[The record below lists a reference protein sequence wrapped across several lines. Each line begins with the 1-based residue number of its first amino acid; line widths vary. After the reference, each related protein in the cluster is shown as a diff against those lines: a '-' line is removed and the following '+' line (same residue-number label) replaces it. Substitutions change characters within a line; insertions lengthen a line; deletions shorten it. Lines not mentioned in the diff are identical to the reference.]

1 MRRIFRT
8 LSVLLSAALIMGSV
22 GGVNAFADES
32 KGRIANTP
40 KNLTGLTVT
49 GFNAPTGGVP
59 FAKGVTITSAEG
71 FSWDIPVV
79 WNDASGKTVTV
90 PEPGKIYFPTF
101 VLYVPGGYK
110 LGDVDA
116 AGHIIVRFPA
126 LLSPD
131 GLVYMVDPATGITYI
146 TYAKGLI
153 APGPG
158 GSYTTKSGDKAADKD
173 KENKGSDDADEDDD
187 DDDDDDDIPEEIRKF
202 CDDTAINAIY
212 WQEPEFLSWL
222 IGVIR
227 DSIQPQAVQL
237 LIDGF
242 DDSFGKARDE
252 ELTDSM
258 GLYIYFETGSLDGD
272 PTPEGALGY
281 VSGFYDNNK
290 EYVVYMGI
298 DANQYVTFNAQT
310 GKYEIIDT
318 KRDDFTN
325 TVVHEMMHGI
335 MDDYT
340 RYGMSGQTDQSA
352 FPNWFIE
359 GIATTV
365 ENAYQYRNATF
376 MELYNED
383 ERAYT
388 TGSIKDRYTTTS
400 ADGEEFDIKYSA
412 SQNNGASAYVMGSVA
427 TVYLGYL
434 YSKNIL
440 NQDPIDANG
449 NVNISYIR
457 DGVDHILLDLHG
469 TTPNGSDAQ
478 SLDTIIKKLSNEQ
491 YANTKAFQD
500 NFIKGDTEGQ
510 AGGSLWFTEQYLNWM
525 KGQGYDDGEKHMEAN
540 GSILRD
546 EQNYSD
552 PIPDWGIKP
561 EGLPYQIA
569 DQRPPVKTSTDD
581 VRANTTGGT
590 SEVGQGSPAI
600 QPEGADQQAAKT
612 KLTAA
617 DLMNTLV
624 LPTDTA
630 QSVTD
635 TDSSAP
641 AVVTPPAT
649 ETSTDEPSSTPA
661 ATSDSSSSESSSSA
675 QSHSD
680 QASEESKADQAS
692 EKSKADPASVNNAT
706 APSSVT
712 EATPADKGDKATAP
726 AATTQAAPAATTQ
739 AAPAATTQAAPAA
752 TTQAAPATAAPAVTT
767 QTSDQVQ
774 KPAA

>member
-1 MRRIFRT
+1 M
-8 LSVLLSAALIMGSV
+8 
-22 GGVNAFADES
+22 D
-32 KGRIANTP
+32 
-40 KNLTGLTVT
+40 
-49 GFNAPTGGVP
+49 
-59 FAKGVTITSAEG
+59 
-71 FSWDIPVV
+71 
-79 WNDASGKTVTV
+79 
-90 PEPGKIYFPTF
+90 
-101 VLYVPGGYK
+101 
-110 LGDVDA
+110 
-116 AGHIIVRFPA
+116 
-126 LLSPD
+126 
-131 GLVYMVDPATGITYI
+131 
-146 TYAKGLI
+146 
-153 APGPG
+153 
-158 GSYTTKSGDKAADKD
+158 
-173 KENKGSDDADEDDD
+173 
-187 DDDDDDDIPEEIRKF
+187 
-202 CDDTAINAIY
+202 
-212 WQEPEFLSWL
+212 
-222 IGVIR
+222 
-227 DSIQPQAVQL
+227 
-237 LIDGF
+237 
-242 DDSFGKARDE
+242 
-252 ELTDSM
+252 
-258 GLYIYFETGSLDGD
+258 
-272 PTPEGALGY
+272 
-281 VSGFYDNNK
+281 K
-290 EYVVYMGI
+290 EYVVYMAL
-298 DANQYVTFNAQT
+298 DASQFVTFNAQT
-310 GKYEIIDT
+310 GKYEIVDT

-340 RYGMSGQTDQSA
+340 RYGMSGQTDQSH

-365 ENAYQYRNATF
+365 ENAYQYRIDTF
-376 MELYNED
+376 MELYNKD
-383 ERAYT
+383 EGAYT
-388 TGSIKDRYTTTS
+388 TGSIKDRYI
-400 ADGEEFDIKYSA
+400 AMPAAGGESFDIKDSA

-440 NQDPIDANG
+440 NQDPIDPNG
-449 NVNISYIR
+449 NVNIGYIR
-457 DGVDHILLDLHG
+457 NGVDHILLDLHG
-469 TTPNGSDAQ
+469 KAQNGSNAQ
-478 SLDTIIKKLSNEQ
+478 SLDTIINELSNNQ
-491 YANTKAFQD
+491 YANTLAFQD
-500 NFIKGDTEGQ
+500 NFIKGATEGQ
-510 AGGSLWFTEQYLNWM
+510 EGGSLWFTEQYLNWM
-525 KGQGYDDGEKHMEAN
+525 KDQGYEVDGKHMEAN

-552 PIPDWGIKP
+552 PIPDWNIKP
-561 EGLPYQIA
+561 EGMPYQIA

-635 TDSSAP
+635 TDSSVP
-641 AVVTPPAT
+641 AVVAPPAT
-649 ETSTDEPSSTPA
+649 ESSTDEPSSTPA

-680 QASEESKADQAS
+680 PASEESKADQASEESKADQAS
-692 EKSKADPASVNNAT
+692 EESKADQASEETKADPASVNNAT

-739 AAPAATTQAAPAA
+739 AAPA
-752 TTQAAPATAAPAVTT
+752 TAAPAVTG